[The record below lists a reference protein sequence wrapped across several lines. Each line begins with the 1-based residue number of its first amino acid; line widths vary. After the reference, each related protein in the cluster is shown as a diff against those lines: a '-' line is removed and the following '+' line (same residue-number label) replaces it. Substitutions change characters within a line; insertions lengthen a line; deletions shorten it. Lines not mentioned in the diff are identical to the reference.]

1 MAISSTNSLTKYSKQ
16 EAGMSSGIV
25 VCYLME
31 ESKRITSP
39 TFKVWVPSIMNGFEG
54 SATESSVTAST
65 SNILNTR
72 NKFTSASSIQTQGY
86 IIGRNVTAY
95 GHRLDGWC
103 PKFTIEQLTAEDGTF
118 ATMTSATLTGAAQ
131 GGMVSSMGIE
141 SETTKVSLSCSEGS
155 HPAHSHEIQIS
166 GGGGGGAPGQVSMV
180 NIEQTQ
186 LEQKTIVFNKLVA
199 TTSEGFDFQELNH
212 KYIKKGHKMY
222 GSFVDGIQNEFI
234 IIGID
239 QATPYLEQTED
250 AGIADNADSSFDGG
264 ATNVAN

>member
-131 GGMVSSMGIE
+131 NGAVSDLGLSETVSSEDCKNGE
-141 SETTKVSLSCSEGS
+141 KTHDPHTHKLSV
-155 HPAHSHEIQIS
+155 S
-166 GGGGGGAPGQVSMV
+166 GGGGGGAPGSVAMA
-180 NIEQTQ
+180 NIQQTQ

-222 GSFVDGIQNEFI
+222 GSFVDGVQNEFI

-250 AGIADNADSSFDGG
+250 SGIADNADSSFDGG

>member
-118 ATMTSATLTGAAQ
+118 ATQTSATLTGQ
-131 GGMVSSMGIE
+131 SQSGSPGSLGMSA
-141 SETTKVSLSCSEGS
+141 TTQPANCGNADEPHTHVITLSTG
-155 HPAHSHEIQIS
+155 A
-166 GGGGGGAPGQVSMV
+166 GGGPAPVSMA
-180 NIEQTQ
+180 NIQQTQ

-250 AGIADNADSSFDGG
+250 SGIADNADSSFDGG